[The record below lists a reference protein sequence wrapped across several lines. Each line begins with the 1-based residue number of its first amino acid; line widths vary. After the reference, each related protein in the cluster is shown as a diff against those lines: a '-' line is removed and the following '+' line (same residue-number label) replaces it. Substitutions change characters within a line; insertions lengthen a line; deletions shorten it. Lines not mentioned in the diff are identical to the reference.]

1 MGDMKRLLYNLA
13 IWLFAAGMLGIPQMG
28 YSQEFSQ
35 DKKLT
40 KKEKK
45 EARKAGLYANF
56 KAIDTLL
63 QKRTFVLE
71 AEFLQGRYGQEIPVS
86 ANINFIKVQSPG
98 VVLQTGSTSYA
109 GSGANGVG
117 GVTAEGTIN
126 NYKITSDEKR
136 LNHTVFF
143 STTTQIGTYD
153 ILLRISAD
161 ASATATITG
170 MTRGSLTYRGNLVA
184 PYNSRVFKGRNS
196 L

>member
-1 MGDMKRLLYNLA
+1 MKKAINILVVLL
-13 IWLFAAGMLGIPQMG
+13 FTAGMLMIPYQS
-28 YSQEFSQ
+28 YSQDFSQ
-35 DKKLT
+35 DRKLN

-45 EARKAGLYANF
+45 EVRKAGLYANYR
-56 KAIDTLL
+56 AIDTLL
-63 QKRTFVLE
+63 QQKTFVLE
-71 AEFLQGRYGQEIPVS
+71 AEFLQGRMGEEVPVS
-86 ANINFIKVQSPG
+86 PNINFIRVQSPG
-98 VVLQTGSTSYA
+98 VVLQTGTTSYA
-109 GSGANGVG
+109 GSGYNGVG

-126 NYKITSDEKR
+126 NYRITSDEKR

-161 ASATATITG
+161 ATATATITG

-196 L
+196 M